1 VRSATAILA
10 VLSVAL
16 ALPACGRLIPPSTTP
31 SDVTSDCRYYDDSF
45 VAWQAVG
52 IASGSL
58 SGAVGT
64 AGTLSVTLGDTEG
77 ADIALAASG
86 AVLAALAAVS
96 ALLTGH
102 YAERYSEEC
111 GP

>member
-1 VRSATAILA
+1 MRTVAAILA
-10 VLSVAL
+10 ALSVSL
-16 ALPACGRLIPPSTTP
+16 ALPACGRLIPTTTTE
-31 SDVTSDCRYYDDSF
+31 SDVSSDCRYYDDSF

-58 SGAVGT
+58 SGAVGA

-111 GP
+111 RP